1 MNGHSNSYEE
11 QVNDME
17 EFKWDSDSNK
27 EEEFSWPLINAGSE
41 KRVED
46 RSLQG
51 WANIIL
57 GGTFKKEATIEG
69 GKPAPALEWE
79 TEKSPEIEEFHFIE
93 YKNAEQKI
101 KDDTGFENTW
111 RICPSCGGIKDGI
124 LHDHTLQKIPLK
136 HSYIRVD
143 SNENPPGNKDLIM
156 PGIRDFKTLK
166 EIPKR
171 VGDAQEHIWACRVCR
186 YAETEFPEVVLE

>member
-11 QVNDME
+11 QVKQME

-27 EEEFSWPLINAGSE
+27 EEEFSLPLINAGSE
-41 KRVED
+41 EE
-46 RSLQG
+46 SQG
-51 WANIIL
+51 
-57 GGTFKKEATIEG
+57 TTIEG
-69 GKPAPALEWE
+69 EKQLPALEWE

-93 YKNAEQKI
+93 YKSAEQKI
-101 KDDTGFENTW
+101 KENTGFENTW
-111 RICPSCGGIKDGI
+111 KNCPSCGGIKDGI

-186 YAETEFPEVVLE
+186 YAETEYPEVILE